1 MGEFVNLLMA
11 LRRARPL
18 FANKFK
24 CPMILSDR
32 KGEAAFLFKAINLP
46 AYTLSDKCDSKSFR
60 VIEIPKE
67 KFLTFLISV
76 FGEQRNRVMRC
87 A

>member
-1 MGEFVNLLMA
+1 MGKLVNLLMA
-11 LRRARPL
+11 LRYARPL
-18 FANKFK
+18 FAYKFK
-24 CPMILSDR
+24 CPMNFSDR
-32 KGEAAFLFKAINLP
+32 KGEAAFLFKAINST
-46 AYTLSDKCDSKSFR
+46 AYTLSEKCYSKNFR

-76 FGEQRNRVMRC
+76 FGEQRNGEMRC

>member
-1 MGEFVNLLMA
+1 MGKLVNLLMA
-11 LRRARPL
+11 LRRAWPL
-18 FANKFK
+18 FAYKFK

-32 KGEAAFLFKAINLP
+32 KGEAAFLFKAINSP
-46 AYTLSDKCDSKSFR
+46 AYILSEKCDSKSFR

-67 KFLTFLISV
+67 KFPTLLISV
-76 FGEQRNRVMRC
+76 FGEQRNGEMRF